1 MKNNTNALK
10 VKPEEI
16 KAEDKLSLF
25 PNPASQKVQVVF
37 ETATEAPGEV
47 TVTNALGSLVYRKP
61 VTMVEGKN
69 QFSVPLQS
77 LANGTY
83 FLRVLSGNKIHVSVF
98 SVKN

>member
-37 ETATEAPGEV
+37 ETVTVAPGEV
-47 TVTNALGSLVYRKP
+47 TVTNA
-61 VTMVEGKN
+61 T
-69 QFSVPLQS
+69 
-77 LANGTY
+77 
-83 FLRVLSGNKIHVSVF
+83 
-98 SVKN
+98 